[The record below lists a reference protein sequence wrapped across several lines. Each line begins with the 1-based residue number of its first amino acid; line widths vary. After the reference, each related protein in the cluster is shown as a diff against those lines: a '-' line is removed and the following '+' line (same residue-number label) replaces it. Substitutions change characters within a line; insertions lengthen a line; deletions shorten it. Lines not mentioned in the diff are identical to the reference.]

1 MKLWGRCAMGA
12 CRAEVSSRHRLYRG
26 AAFMGRDFVGGL
38 VHERVGAWV
47 DGWMVV
53 VVWGGEEKAVPR
65 V

>member
-1 MKLWGRCAMGA
+1 
-12 CRAEVSSRHRLYRG
+12 
-26 AAFMGRDFVGGL
+26 MGRDSVGGL